1 MPTPVMPPS
10 ATDPLSQHPPG
21 GYYAESVDGSGN
33 STLADGDI
41 ITYDISSR
49 KWINKPPVTV
59 TGGGGA
65 SGTQPNRWAAAWKV
79 VYGALN
85 VSPNILVEGD
95 SVSLAV
101 GSGGSSAD
109 NGVTSLYPQI
119 HQFFVNAGTAVN
131 AVYGLI
137 GSINFSTGKNLLMD
151 FFGALSNGTN
161 PSGTVTNTRWWMGFT
176 DQSIATMGASATPSG
191 KFAAFRYDSGV
202 DTHYAAVCSNG
213 GGTVT
218 AVSCAIVPVDLG
230 THGLRRFRIQFDD
243 TNGKVLFYID
253 GLLKATI
260 TTDLPSSTGL
270 VAIHTVTNLLASK
283 TAQAV
288 FAYQSMESDI

>member
-1 MPTPVMPPS
+1 MPTPIMPPS
-10 ATDPLSQHPPG
+10 DSDPSNLHQPG
-21 GYYAESVDGSGN
+21 MYYVESVDGSGY
-33 STLADGDI
+33 ST
-41 ITYDISSR
+41 ITDRDVLTFDAASQR
-49 KWINKPPVTV
+49 WVNKPAATV

-85 VSPNILVEGD
+85 GTPNVLVEGD
-95 SVSLAV
+95 SVSTGPV
-101 GSGGSSAD
+101 GGGSSSD

-137 GSINFSTGKNLLMD
+137 GTISFSTGKNLLMD

-161 PSGTVTNTRWWMGFT
+161 PTGTVTNTRWWMGFS
-176 DQSIATMGASATPSG
+176 DQSIATMGASATPTG
-191 KFAAFRYDSGV
+191 KFAAFRFDSGV
-202 DTHYAAVCSNG
+202 DGHYTALCSNG

-218 AVSCAIVPVDLG
+218 AVNCGIVPVDLG

-260 TTDLPSSTGL
+260 TTNLPSSTGL
-270 VAIHTVTNLLASK
+270 VAIHTVTNLLATK